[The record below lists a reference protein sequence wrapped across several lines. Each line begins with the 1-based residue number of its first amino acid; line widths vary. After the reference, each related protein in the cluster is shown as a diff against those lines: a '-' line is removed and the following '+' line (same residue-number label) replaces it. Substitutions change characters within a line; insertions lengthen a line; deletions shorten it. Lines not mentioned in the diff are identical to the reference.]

1 MTFMEYSISHRFSSA
16 GCLSV
21 VIRIIIAL
29 CLGSI
34 HSFQS
39 AENEKLLK
47 DGNDQWLL
55 WSKIGDGCKGD
66 ENAWIKPTVIGFLV
80 GQLLGGIF
88 GIALCIFRYKH
99 RHSNQNYGLFF
110 FNLDGAPTFEMLSVY
125 KLMIIC
131 FAVIQCQKLS
141 HHELNRFI
149 SGRGLV
155 KDDWIIEDDDENC
168 DTVEKASWSR
178 YFFRGMIF
186 GFLIGS
192 SVGILIGFFCWKI
205 RVYKVNY
212 NL

>member
-1 MTFMEYSISHRFSSA
+1 
-16 GCLSV
+16 
-21 VIRIIIAL
+21 IRIIIAL

-80 GQLLGGIF
+80 GQLLG
-88 GIALCIFRYKH
+88 
-99 RHSNQNYGLFF
+99 
-110 FNLDGAPTFEMLSVY
+110 VY